1 MPLSAEVNYPYRLI
15 VNVNSTYEIPLTG
28 NFQVI
33 AQLKANVSTI
43 PSGKSQIVL
52 GDSTEEIEIINSDY
66 MARYGYPPA
75 FVFKKGGTYTVMAK
89 LSGDA
94 NEGVSV
100 DAEAYDTIEVE
111 EVTPPTPTGEVSIEL
126 GITSPGGG
134 GATPPPKQPSIGNTI
149 GKINLVKNFSTSSIE
164 ILL

>member
-1 MPLSAEVNYPYRLI
+1 MPLSAEVNSPYRLI
-15 VNVNSTYEIPLTG
+15 VNVSSTYEIPLTG

-33 AQLKANVSTI
+33 AQIYAPDGSLCAQLKATVSTI
-43 PSGKSQIVL
+43 PNGESQIVL
-52 GDSTEEIEIINSDY
+52 GDTSEEIEIMNSDY
-66 MARYGYPPA
+66 MAKYGYPPA

-111 EVTPPTPTGEVSIEL
+111 EVTTPPPTGEVSIGLE
-126 GITSPGGG
+126 ITSPSSGGG
-134 GATPPPKQPSIGNTI
+134 GGGGGTQPPEVTK
-149 GKINLVKNFSTSSIE
+149 
-164 ILL
+164 